1 MIRQFIFIGVGGS
14 GAKTLRATKAEI
26 ERTFSLTEEGRNY
39 LRQHG
44 FPKVWQFISVDTPF
58 FQDGQS
64 FNAKMLSDREY
75 VGLVNA
81 GGSLDDLISLIDQ
94 KTNLHREVQEEVTA
108 ALPKK
113 GEYPKPVD
121 QGAGQYRAIGRTV
134 VLAKLGHLASE
145 IAQRINVMSNATAE
159 EMPRLKKLFRDE
171 GAGAQFAPQVV
182 IVSGLSGGSG
192 SGQFLDVSEVVKSV
206 RKDDQWAYDQSAI
219 LYAPDIFTA
228 DQQIVHAHGLAPNSM
243 SALGELINSKHRKQ
257 RSQSLQTV
265 YKQLALSEANH
276 AINNVGPKHLY
287 LIGASNGGD
296 SVFLNQNEAFQAV
309 GSALA
314 KWATDPR
321 ISEDISQY
329 ITNNIEE
336 DSPPINSLGFSR
348 VSLGMEL
355 FTKYAA
361 GRLARYVTSKML
373 NKHKDFALDSER
385 VPDSVIV
392 ERAAKD
398 LFPDFIKAI
407 PLRKSV
413 IREMLHPTAE
423 TDEWKRELKSELM
436 GQVNRGAQE
445 RPAEDWSRDIANNF
459 KAIYPGSEEKWIRQ
473 RKTKD
478 AINQIQEQFVQA
490 VLIHVSRY
498 GLKITIR
505 LLEMLA
511 DEIRDNYNASTGGGL
526 TAPSLAN
533 EIMSKVK
540 SALSSISGVI
550 KGDNNNIQDQFETI
564 ASQGRDNLIKFDDLE
579 IVKIIM
585 DAGRNLVAPI
595 ARELSDTESLLT
607 KAKNDPDY
615 KGRGVCKFL
624 TWNDGN
630 SAPEKPANN
639 VKLLIPVEQY
649 DELFTKLLCSS
660 LNETQLTG
668 ALDRAA
674 FEMIGGYKVIPELA
688 NINLNEMGVGQVIWS
703 VFGTRDSDSAKGTDW
718 DPASRTSWSY
728 NLTED
733 LDFWE
738 DIAEKYIRLPGRPF
752 KTEISQS
759 LYNWL
764 EADGNALL
772 RGERGEDL
780 KSAFTAALE
789 SCKPFAS
796 PNESLHIAAHKTSPE
811 IYPIFSKIPVDLSST
826 VSNLGQEMISAI
838 KKSFPNINPNQ
849 LGDKTFV
856 GEDPVNSI
864 EIFTAFTKP
873 MDHYVLTN
881 LMVPIATSWNIHN
894 SSLQSKD
901 KFLKWRN
908 ARPLLETIPLRQRDI
923 RGIVR
928 GYYVSNLLNLVT
940 ETKDRTFVFNPK
952 LSIFDVDR
960 TKEFNEYKELP
971 YPLVSRGTRI
981 PKEDYLAAIL
991 SSVSVAYAE
1000 CSNRGNLDPF
1010 RPYQILME
1018 VGGREES
1025 GQELPQSDQLYD
1037 WIFQNEDYKAQSD
1050 APKPDESVAGPVAG
1064 SPQERAAY
1072 CVRYFE
1078 SELQT
1083 FKDTVLPG
1091 IKHKFVIW
1099 HAREEVIKALETL
1112 IKMTK
1117 DIAAR

>member
-1 MIRQFIFIGVGGS
+1 
-14 GAKTLRATKAEI
+14 
-26 ERTFSLTEEGRNY
+26 
-39 LRQHG
+39 
-44 FPKVWQFISVDTPF
+44 
-58 FQDGQS
+58 
-64 FNAKMLSDREY
+64 
-75 VGLVNA
+75 
-81 GGSLDDLISLIDQ
+81 
-94 KTNLHREVQEEVTA
+94 
-108 ALPKK
+108 
-113 GEYPKPVD
+113 
-121 QGAGQYRAIGRTV
+121 
-134 VLAKLGHLASE
+134 
-145 IAQRINVMSNATAE
+145 
-159 EMPRLKKLFRDE
+159 
-171 GAGAQFAPQVV
+171 
-182 IVSGLSGGSG
+182 
-192 SGQFLDVSEVVKSV
+192 
-206 RKDDQWAYDQSAI
+206 
-219 LYAPDIFTA
+219 
-228 DQQIVHAHGLAPNSM
+228 
-243 SALGELINSKHRKQ
+243 
-257 RSQSLQTV
+257 
-265 YKQLALSEANH
+265 
-276 AINNVGPKHLY
+276 
-287 LIGASNGGD
+287 
-296 SVFLNQNEAFQAV
+296 
-309 GSALA
+309 
-314 KWATDPR
+314 
-321 ISEDISQY
+321 
-329 ITNNIEE
+329 
-336 DSPPINSLGFSR
+336 
-348 VSLGMEL
+348 
-355 FTKYAA
+355 
-361 GRLARYVTSKML
+361 
-373 NKHKDFALDSER
+373 
-385 VPDSVIV
+385 V
-392 ERAAKD
+392 E
-398 LFPDFIKAI
+398 
-407 PLRKSV
+407 
-413 IREMLHPTAE
+413 H
-423 TDEWKRELKSELM
+423 
-436 GQVNRGAQE
+436 
-445 RPAEDWSRDIANNF
+445 
-459 KAIYPGSEEKWIRQ
+459 
-473 RKTKD
+473 
-478 AINQIQEQFVQA
+478 
-490 VLIHVSRY
+490 
-498 GLKITIR
+498 
-505 LLEMLA
+505 
-511 DEIRDNYNASTGGGL
+511 
-526 TAPSLAN
+526 
-533 EIMSKVK
+533 
-540 SALSSISGVI
+540 
-550 KGDNNNIQDQFETI
+550 
-564 ASQGRDNLIKFDDLE
+564 
-579 IVKIIM
+579 
-585 DAGRNLVAPI
+585 
-595 ARELSDTESLLT
+595 
-607 KAKNDPDY
+607 
-615 KGRGVCKFL
+615 
-624 TWNDGN
+624 
-630 SAPEKPANN
+630 
-639 VKLLIPVEQY
+639 Y

-660 LNETQLTG
+660 LNETKLTG

-894 SSLQSKD
+894 SSLESKD
-901 KFLKWRN
+901 KFLKWRT

-971 YPLVSRGTRI
+971 YPLVFRGTRI

-991 SSVSVAYAE
+991 SSVSVAFAE

-1037 WIFQNEDYKAQSD
+1037 WIFQNEDYKAQLD
-1050 APKPDESVAGPVAG
+1050 APKPDESVAGPVNG

-1072 CVRYFE
+1072 CVKYFE